1 MTTSKPSFR
10 DQPVPATPGT
20 ISNGLTRQENGQLSN
35 GSGTSALGEITP
47 APTVETPAITWQGT
61 RHLSGPQKQV
71 GTLSS
76 QLLKTAL
83 RTVLAPL
90 VVIGLVGAG
99 IYGQDAAQRLDQRLR
114 GVVSVWRDSAHQSVE
129 GFSDIVQDIALNPWV
144 ITATK
149 TAAEYAEAD
158 GLAQQV
164 SNQKDIKAL
173 EDEFEGTHR
182 FDFDPTLS
190 QDLQTYVQALG
201 ATHGDNQ
208 LAKFF
213 IAERHGLTIASSI
226 RTGDFVQSDE
236 TWWQNVRKTNVWLHD
251 PARDPS
257 TRELSVDF
265 SHSIIDPETGE
276 FSGAVQGVLS
286 VRSDEFSV
294 LEAVLTNFDIEG
306 TEEIQLLDVSAA
318 VDGDPETTAVLVGIN
333 ATDFKM
339 MVDSLGETIELKGG
353 DVVSQVAQALVALS
367 PTRSKPGPTPGL
379 ASWVAEVV
387 ATLGENPNASLKADQ
402 ALFPVQNLN
411 LDSPEGKPPT
421 ATFSHAGY
429 RYVLTPVPETDW
441 VVSASISEG
450 QAFRTV
456 WGLPLIA
463 ITTVLYAAGLIILII
478 RYQTRKLTQPLASL
492 SQAASQVA
500 AGDLEVKA
508 QLEGTQEVLT
518 LGQSFNN
525 LVRQVRGLLQQG
537 EADKRHT
544 IQLANL
550 SRCRE
555 DNELESN
562 LNPLLISA
570 RADLEADRVVV
581 YRFYPNYSGGYIAG
595 EAVLPNWPSALGT
608 GFDDPCISDALI
620 EAYKQGRVVP
630 TRNVHDTG
638 WHPDHMQL
646 MERLQIKANLVVP
659 ILQGENLFGLLIAH
673 HCQDYHDWQESEID
687 DLTQLAQEIG
697 PSLASLGLLE
707 QQRLEAE
714 RERRQKENLQ
724 RDLINLLSDVEGAA
738 QGDLRVRA
746 ELSSGEIGTVADF
759 FNVIIESLRGLVVQV
774 KQAANQMNDS
784 VAANKG
790 EMQELAVAAL
800 DQAAEITNTLNSL
813 ENMTQSIQDVAASA
827 QQAAKVAQAAAAT
840 AETSGTAMNETV
852 ESILGLRGTVAETAK
867 KVKRLGESSQ
877 QISTVV
883 SLINQIALKTNI
895 LALNAR
901 IEAARAGEE
910 GEGFVVVAEE
920 VGALADQSARA
931 TQEIEQVVATI
942 QKETSEV
949 VMAMETGT
957 SQVVKGTHLVQDA
970 KESLGQILTV
980 AQEINNLLQ
989 SISQATV
996 SQSTTSQA
1004 VTALMQTVTQTSRQ
1018 TAASSQ
1024 EVADSLE
1031 GAAELAQELEA
1042 AVGQFKVEATA

>member
-1 MTTSKPSFR
+1 
-10 DQPVPATPGT
+10 
-20 ISNGLTRQENGQLSN
+20 
-35 GSGTSALGEITP
+35 
-47 APTVETPAITWQGT
+47 
-61 RHLSGPQKQV
+61 
-71 GTLSS
+71 
-76 QLLKTAL
+76 
-83 RTVLAPL
+83 
-90 VVIGLVGAG
+90 
-99 IYGQDAAQRLDQRLR
+99 
-114 GVVSVWRDSAHQSVE
+114 
-129 GFSDIVQDIALNPWV
+129 
-144 ITATK
+144 
-149 TAAEYAEAD
+149 
-158 GLAQQV
+158 
-164 SNQKDIKAL
+164 
-173 EDEFEGTHR
+173 
-182 FDFDPTLS
+182 
-190 QDLQTYVQALG
+190 
-201 ATHGDNQ
+201 
-208 LAKFF
+208 
-213 IAERHGLTIASSI
+213 
-226 RTGDFVQSDE
+226 
-236 TWWQNVRKTNVWLHD
+236 
-251 PARDPS
+251 
-257 TRELSVDF
+257 
-265 SHSIIDPETGE
+265 
-276 FSGAVQGVLS
+276 
-286 VRSDEFSV
+286 
-294 LEAVLTNFDIEG
+294 
-306 TEEIQLLDVSAA
+306 
-318 VDGDPETTAVLVGIN
+318 
-333 ATDFKM
+333 
-339 MVDSLGETIELKGG
+339 
-353 DVVSQVAQALVALS
+353 
-367 PTRSKPGPTPGL
+367 
-379 ASWVAEVV
+379 
-387 ATLGENPNASLKADQ
+387 
-402 ALFPVQNLN
+402 
-411 LDSPEGKPPT
+411 
-421 ATFSHAGY
+421 
-429 RYVLTPVPETDW
+429 
-441 VVSASISEG
+441 
-450 QAFRTV
+450 
-456 WGLPLIA
+456 
-463 ITTVLYAAGLIILII
+463 
-478 RYQTRKLTQPLASL
+478 
-492 SQAASQVA
+492 
-500 AGDLEVKA
+500 VKA

-724 RDLINLLSDVEGAA
+724 QDLINLLSDVEGAA

-1031 GAAELAQELEA
+1031 GTAELAQELEA